1 MIYRNE
7 AVASARHTGGIDLSP
22 VRAMKSQIIEQL
34 GQADIL
40 LPSLVAEGLA
50 ANDRIKVRMSA
61 LQAAAHHAREPDHP
75 ATDLQVECRAADIA
89 PAALA
94 TLIGGAHLAGDG
106 RIAAPNLARL
116 IKEIHDD
123 AATMLRAVSAGKP
136 AEGETMNAR
145 LAAIRTAGL
154 LEAANEIEIAR
165 VAKLTGVAEGGADSL
180 HRLVM
185 DLHKALNRLAADCS
199 EEILSGAHVFGLHI
213 EDRAA
218 VESFMQGLNETR
230 VLKFNHPGL
239 DTMAT
244 RSGGRLLIQNDI
256 GTTDAHV
263 VVIAVKKNAVT
274 VTYTDVHR
282 ARAKFFIALFDTFEA
297 KWSGLDRHVAAGLG
311 EDNAF
316 FLVTGQYAAD
326 SAADR
331 NAFLNALGAALV
343 FLIDW
348 NKARK
353 LLRSWVAK
361 DDATRILDWAA
372 RQRIGQRGF
381 LELGGNELIGAA
393 VRNAAPTRIGF
404 GERLDQALG
413 RNAAVDFLKTAMR
426 VSTEALSAGRSVRL
440 VRDQIEA
447 DLVRRL
453 ERVDS
458 ALLATVLRQIGL
470 AHDIT
475 AAIAH
480 HVAALQ
486 AGRPIDGKLLA
497 ARAGLIERKADRIA
511 IEARKEAT
519 RLNAGAI
526 IEQLV
531 DRVEEAV
538 DELEQAA
545 FIASLAPAGIDS
557 ALLTA
562 LADLCAVAI
571 TATEAAASGL
581 AAAIEVPEGR
591 RADSEDALNAVIRLI
606 DAEHAADARERDVTT
621 RVFAGGFDV
630 ATSLSVIELARAI
643 ERATDRL
650 AGFGHLLRR
659 HIMTDLSA

>member
-1 MIYRNE
+1 
-7 AVASARHTGGIDLSP
+7 
-22 VRAMKSQIIEQL
+22 MKSQIIEQL

-61 LQAAAHHAREPDHP
+61 LQAASRHAQQPDRP
-75 ATDLQVECRAADIA
+75 AADLQVECSAAGIPA
-89 PAALA
+89 AALA
-94 TLIGGAHLAGDG
+94 TMIGGAHLAGDG

-116 IKEIHDD
+116 MKEIHDD
-123 AATMLRAVSAGKP
+123 VAAMIRAVSAGKP
-136 AEGETMNAR
+136 SEAETVNAR
-145 LAAIRTAGL
+145 LAAIRTAGT
-154 LEAANEIEIAR
+154 LEASNEIEISRIAR
-165 VAKLTGVAEGGADSL
+165 LTGVAQDGADSL

-185 DLHKALNRLAADCS
+185 DLHKELNRLAADCA
-199 EEILSGAHVFGLHI
+199 EENLSGARVFGLHA
-213 EDRAA
+213 EDRPA
-218 VESFMQGLNETR
+218 VESFMQGLNQTR
-230 VLKFNHPGL
+230 ALKFSHPGL
-239 DTMAT
+239 ETMAT

-263 VVIAVKKNAVT
+263 LVIAIKKNAVT

-282 ARAKFFIALFDTFEA
+282 ARAKFFIALLDKFQA
-297 KWSGLDRHVAAGLG
+297 KWSGLDRHTATGLG
-311 EDNAF
+311 DDNAF
-316 FLVTGQYAAD
+316 YLVTGRYQAD

-331 NAFLNALGAALV
+331 NAFLAAIGGALV

-353 LLRSWVAK
+353 LLRNWVAK
-361 DDATRILDWAA
+361 DDAARILEWAA
-372 RQRIGQRGF
+372 QQRLGHRAF
-381 LELGGNELIGAA
+381 LELGGNELLGAA
-393 VRNAAPTRIGF
+393 VRNAAPARIGF

-413 RNAAVDFLKTAMR
+413 RDAAIDFLKTAIR
-426 VSTEALSAGRSVRL
+426 VSSEALSAGRSVRL

-447 DLVRRL
+447 DLVRHL

-458 ALLATVLRQIGL
+458 TLLATVLRQVGL
-470 AHDIT
+470 AHDVA

-480 HVAALQ
+480 HIAALQ
-486 AGRPIDGKLLA
+486 AGRPADGALLA
-497 ARAGLIERKADRIA
+497 SRAGRIEQKADRIA
-511 IEARKEAT
+511 IEARKEAA
-519 RLNAGAI
+519 RLNAGPI

-545 FIASLAPAGIDS
+545 FIASLAPAGIDPPLLS
-557 ALLTA
+557 ALA
-562 LADLCAVAI
+562 ELCAIAT
-571 TATEAAASGL
+571 TATEAAACGL

-591 RADSEDALNAVIRLI
+591 RADSEDALSAVVRLM
-606 DAEHAADARERDVTT
+606 DAEHAADSRERDVTAK
-621 RVFAGGFDV
+621 VFAGGFDV
-630 ATSLSVIELARAI
+630 ATSLSVLELARAI

-659 HIMTDLSA
+659 HIMTDLAA

>member
-1 MIYRNE
+1 MIWRNE
-7 AVASARHTGGIDLSP
+7 TVAKAAHMRITPLDWQI
-22 VRAMKSQIIEQL
+22 MKSQIIEEL

-61 LQAAAHHAREPDHP
+61 LQAASNHAQQPDRP
-75 ATDLQVECRAADIA
+75 ATDLRVECSAAGI
-89 PAALA
+89 PHAALT

-106 RIAAPNLARL
+106 RMAAPNLARL
-116 IKEIHDD
+116 MKEIHED
-123 AATMLRAVSAGKP
+123 AAAMIRAVSAGNP
-136 AEGETMNAR
+136 SEGEALGAR
-145 LAAIRTAGL
+145 LAAIRAAGT
-154 LEAANEIEIAR
+154 LEASNEIEFVRI
-165 VAKLTGVAEGGADSL
+165 AKLTGVAPDGADSL

-185 DLHKALNRLAADCS
+185 DMHKALNRLAAGCA
-199 EEILSGAHVFGLHI
+199 EEILAGAHVFGLDA
-213 EDRAA
+213 EDRAP
-218 VESFMQGLNETR
+218 VESFMQGLNATR
-230 VLKFNHPGL
+230 ALKFDHPGL

-244 RSGGRLLIQNDI
+244 RSGDRLLIQNDI

-282 ARAKFFIALFDTFEA
+282 ARAKFFIAQFDKFEA
-297 KWSGLDRHVAAGLG
+297 KWSGLDRHTAAGLG
-311 EDNAF
+311 DDNAF
-316 FLVTGQYAAD
+316 YLVTGQLQAEN
-326 SAADR
+326 SGDR
-331 NAFLNALGAALV
+331 NAFLTALGAGLV

-361 DDATRILDWAA
+361 DDATHILEWAA
-372 RQRIGQRGF
+372 RQRLGHRAF
-381 LELGGNELIGAA
+381 LELGGNELIGTA

-413 RNAAVDFLKTAMR
+413 RNPAVDFLKTALR
-426 VSTEALSAGRSVRL
+426 VSSEALSAGQSVRL

-447 DLVRRL
+447 DLVRHL

-458 ALLATVLRQIGL
+458 TLLAIVLRQVGL
-470 AHDIT
+470 AHDLT
-475 AAIAH
+475 AIIAAH
-480 HVAALQ
+480 IATLRE
-486 AGRPIDGKLLA
+486 GRPSEGARLI
-497 ARAGLIERKADRIA
+497 ARASHIERKADRIA
-511 IEARKEAT
+511 IEARQEAA
-519 RLNAGAI
+519 RLDAGPI

-545 FIASLAPAGIDS
+545 FIASVTPAGTDPS
-557 ALLTA
+557 LWAALGE
-562 LADLCAVAI
+562 LCAIAT

-591 RADSEDALNAVIRLI
+591 RADAEDALDAVIRLI
-606 DAEHAADARERDVTT
+606 DAEHAADSRERGLTAQ
-621 RVFAGGFDV
+621 VFAGGFDV
-630 ATSLSVIELARAI
+630 ATSLSVLELARAI

-650 AGFGHLLRR
+650 ASFGHLLRR
-659 HIMTDLSA
+659 HIMTDLAA

>member
-1 MIYRNE
+1 
-7 AVASARHTGGIDLSP
+7 
-22 VRAMKSQIIEQL
+22 MKSQIIEQL

-40 LPSLVAEGLA
+40 LPSLIAEGLA

-61 LQAAAHHAREPDHP
+61 LQAAVHHAREPYLP
-75 ATDLQVECRAADIA
+75 ATDLHVECHAAGIA
-89 PAALA
+89 PSAPA

-116 IKEIHDD
+116 IKEIDDD
-123 AATMLRAVSAGKP
+123 ATAMVRAVSAGKP

-145 LAAIRTAGL
+145 LAAIRAAGS
-154 LEAANEIEIAR
+154 LEASNEIEIAR
-165 VAKLTGVAEGGADSL
+165 VARLTGVTQDGADSL

-185 DLHKALNRLAADCS
+185 DLHKALNRLATVCS
-199 EEILSGAHVFGLHI
+199 EEILAGAHVFSLHP

-230 VLKFNHPGL
+230 PLKFNHPGL
-239 DTMAT
+239 ETMAT

-263 VVIAVKKNAVT
+263 VVIAVKKNSVT

-282 ARAKFFIALFDTFEA
+282 ARAKFFTALFDKFQVE
-297 KWSGLDRHVAAGLG
+297 WSGLDRHVAAGLG
-311 EDNAF
+311 DDNAF
-316 FLVTGQYAAD
+316 FLVTGQYQAD
-326 SAADR
+326 SAPDR
-331 NAFLNALGAALV
+331 NAFLAALGAALV

-361 DDATRILDWAA
+361 DDAARILEWAA
-372 RQRIGQRGF
+372 RQRFGHRAF
-381 LELGGNELIGAA
+381 LELGGNELIGTA

-426 VSTEALSAGRSVRL
+426 VSTEALSAGQSVRQ

-447 DLVRRL
+447 DLVRHL

-458 ALLATVLRQIGL
+458 ALLAIVLRQVGL
-470 AHDIT
+470 AHDMT
-475 AAIAH
+475 AVIARH
-480 HVAALQ
+480 IAALQ
-486 AGRPIDGKLLA
+486 AGRPADATLVK
-497 ARAGLIERKADRIA
+497 ARAGQIERKADRIA
-511 IEARKEAT
+511 IEARKEVT
-519 RLNAGAI
+519 RLNARAI
-526 IEQLV
+526 IGQLV
-531 DRVEEAV
+531 DRVEEAI

-545 FIASLAPAGIDS
+545 FIASLTPPATDPALLS
-557 ALLTA
+557 ALA
-562 LADLCAVAI
+562 ELCAVA
-571 TATEAAASGL
+571 TSATEAAASGL
-581 AAAIEVPEGR
+581 AAAVEVPEGR
-591 RADSEDALNAVIRLI
+591 RADSEDALAAVIRLI
-606 DAEHAADARERDVTT
+606 DAEHDADARERDVTA
-621 RVFAGGFDV
+621 RVFAGGFDL
-630 ATSLSVIELARAI
+630 ATSLSVLELARAI

>member
-1 MIYRNE
+1 
-7 AVASARHTGGIDLSP
+7 
-22 VRAMKSQIIEQL
+22 MKSQIIEEL
-34 GQADIL
+34 GQAEIL

-61 LQAAAHHAREPDHP
+61 LQAAARHAQEPARP
-75 ATDLQVECRAADIA
+75 ATDLHVECRAAGIA

-94 TLIGGAHLAGDG
+94 TLIGGSHLAGNG

-116 IKEIHDD
+116 MKEISDD
-123 AATMLRAVSAGKP
+123 AATMVRAVKAGKLSESE
-136 AEGETMNAR
+136 ALATR
-145 LAAIRTAGL
+145 LATIGTAGL

-165 VAKLTGVAEGGADSL
+165 VATLTGITQDGADSL

-185 DLHKALNRLAADCS
+185 DLHKALNRLAAECS
-199 EEILSGAHVFGLHI
+199 EEIVSGAHVFGLHA
-213 EDRAA
+213 EDRAP
-218 VESFMQGLNETR
+218 VESFMKGLNETR
-230 VLKFNHPGL
+230 ALKFNHPGL

-244 RSGGRLLIQNDI
+244 RSNGRLLIQNDI

-263 VVIAVKKNAVT
+263 VVVAVRKNSVT

-282 ARAKFFIALFDTFEA
+282 ARAKFFVALFDKFRA
-297 KWSGLDRHVAAGLG
+297 KWSGLDRHTAAGLG

-316 FLVTGQYAAD
+316 FLVTGELQAD
-326 SAADR
+326 GAPDR
-331 NAFLNALGAALV
+331 NAFLSALGAALV

-353 LLRSWVAK
+353 LLRNWIAK
-361 DDATRILDWAA
+361 EDAARILDWAA
-372 RQRIGQRGF
+372 RQHLGHRAF

-413 RNAAVDFLKTAMR
+413 RNAAVDFIKNAMR
-426 VSTEALSAGRSVRL
+426 VSTEALSNGRSVRL

-447 DLVRRL
+447 DLIRRL

-458 ALLATVLRQIGL
+458 ALLAIVLRQVGL

-480 HVAALQ
+480 HVAALR
-486 AGRPIDGKLLA
+486 ADRPDDGRRLV

-511 IEARKEAT
+511 FEARNEAG
-519 RLNAGAI
+519 RLNAGPI

-545 FIASLAPAGIDS
+545 FIASLVPDGVDPE
-557 ALLTA
+557 LLST
-562 LADLCAVAI
+562 LAELCAVAI

-591 RADSEDALNAVIRLI
+591 RANSEDALNAVIRLI
-606 DAEHAADARERDVTT
+606 DAEHAADAREREVTA

-659 HIMTDLSA
+659 HIMIDLSA

>member
-1 MIYRNE
+1 MIWRNE
-7 AVASARHTGGIDLSP
+7 TVANAGHMRITLIGRP
-22 VRAMKSQIIEQL
+22 VMKSQIIEQL

-61 LQAAAHHAREPDHP
+61 LQAATQRAHEPGRP
-75 ATDLQVECRAADIA
+75 ATDLHVECRAAGIA

-106 RIAAPNLARL
+106 RMAAPNLARL
-116 IKEIHDD
+116 MKEISDD
-123 AATMLRAVSAGKP
+123 AATMVHAVSAGKS
-136 AEGETMNAR
+136 ADGETVTAR
-145 LAAIRTAGL
+145 LAAIRAAGL

-165 VAKLTGVAEGGADSL
+165 VARLTGVAEDGADSL

-185 DLHKALNRLAADCS
+185 DLHKALNRLAVECS
-199 EEILSGAHVFGLHI
+199 EEIVSGAHVFGLHP
-213 EDRAA
+213 EDRAP

-230 VLKFNHPGL
+230 ALKFNHPGL

-244 RSGGRLLIQNDI
+244 RSNGRLLIQNDI

-263 VVIAVKKNAVT
+263 VVIAVKKNSVT

-282 ARAKFFIALFDTFEA
+282 ARAKFFIALFDKFQA
-297 KWSGLDRHVAAGLG
+297 KWSGLDRHMAEGLG

-316 FLVTGQYAAD
+316 FLVTGEFQAENAAG
-326 SAADR
+326 R
-331 NAFLNALGAALV
+331 NAFLAALGAALV

-361 DDATRILDWAA
+361 EDAARILDWAA
-372 RQRIGQRGF
+372 RQRLGHRAL

-458 ALLATVLRQIGL
+458 ALLAIVLRQVGL

-480 HVAALQ
+480 HIAALR
-486 AGRPIDGKLLA
+486 AGRPNDGKHLA

-511 IEARKEAT
+511 LEARVEAS
-519 RLNAGAI
+519 RLNAGPI

-531 DRVEEAV
+531 DRVEESV

-545 FIASLAPAGIDS
+545 FIASLAPAGMDS
-557 ALLTA
+557 ALLST
-562 LADLCAVAI
+562 LAELCAVAT

-581 AAAIEVPEGR
+581 AAAVEVPEGR
-591 RADSEDALNAVIRLI
+591 RADSEDALNAVVRLI
-606 DAEHAADARERDVTT
+606 DAEHAADARERDVTA

>member
-1 MIYRNE
+1 
-7 AVASARHTGGIDLSP
+7 
-22 VRAMKSQIIEQL
+22 MKSQIIEQL
-34 GQADIL
+34 GQTDIL
-40 LPSLVAEGLA
+40 LPSLIAEGLA

-61 LQAAAHHAREPDHP
+61 LQAAAHHARQPDHP
-75 ATDLQVECRAADIA
+75 ATDLQVECHAAGLA
-89 PAALA
+89 PGALA
-94 TLIGGAHLAGDG
+94 TLIGGAHLAGNG
-106 RIAAPNLARL
+106 RMAAPNLARL
-116 IKEIHDD
+116 MKEINDD
-123 AATMLRAVSAGKP
+123 AATMVRTVSAGKS
-136 AEGETMNAR
+136 AEGEAMAAR

-165 VAKLTGVAEGGADSL
+165 VASLTGVTQEGADSL

-185 DLHKALNRLAADCS
+185 DLHKALNRLAAGCS
-199 EEILSGAHVFGLHI
+199 EEIVSGARVFGLHA
-213 EDRAA
+213 EDRAP
-218 VESFMQGLNETR
+218 VESFMKGLNETR
-230 VLKFNHPGL
+230 ALKFNHPGL

-244 RSGGRLLIQNDI
+244 RSNGRLLIQNDI

-263 VVIAVKKNAVT
+263 VVIAVRKNSVT

-282 ARAKFFIALFDTFEA
+282 ARAKFFIALFDKFQT
-297 KWSGLDRHVAAGLG
+297 KWSGLDRHTAAGLG

-316 FLVTGQYAAD
+316 FLVTGEFQAD

-331 NAFLNALGAALV
+331 NTFLAALGAALV

-361 DDATRILDWAA
+361 EDAARILDWAA
-372 RQRIGQRGF
+372 RQRLGHRAF

-413 RNAAVDFLKTAMR
+413 RNAAIDFLKTAMR

-458 ALLATVLRQIGL
+458 ALLAIVLRQVGL
-470 AHDIT
+470 AHDIA
-475 AAIAH
+475 AAIAYH
-480 HVAALQ
+480 IAAIRS
-486 AGRPIDGKLLA
+486 GRPSDGKRLA

-511 IEARKEAT
+511 FEARKEAG
-519 RLNAGAI
+519 RLNARPI

-531 DRVEEAV
+531 DRIEEAV

-545 FIASLAPAGIDS
+545 FIASLAPPGIDP
-557 ALLTA
+557 ALLAT
-562 LADLCAVAI
+562 LAELCAVAT
-571 TATEAAASGL
+571 TAIEAAASGL
-581 AAAIEVPEGR
+581 ASAIEVPEGR
-591 RADSEDALNAVIRLI
+591 RADSEDALNAVILLI
-606 DAEHAADARERDVTT
+606 DAEHAADARERDVTA

-659 HIMTDLSA
+659 HIMTDLST

>member
-1 MIYRNE
+1 
-7 AVASARHTGGIDLSP
+7 
-22 VRAMKSQIIEQL
+22 MKSQIIEQL

-61 LQAAAHHAREPDHP
+61 LQAAAHHAQQPNLP
-75 ATDLQVECRAADIA
+75 ATDLQTECRAAGVV

-106 RIAAPNLARL
+106 RMAAPNLAGL
-116 IKEIHDD
+116 MKEIHDD
-123 AATMLRAVSAGKP
+123 AAAMIRAVSAGRP
-136 AEGETMNAR
+136 SEGETVNAR
-145 LAAIRTAGL
+145 FAAIRTDGS
-154 LEAANEIEIAR
+154 LEASNEIEVAR
-165 VAKLTGVAEGGADSL
+165 VGKLTGVAQDGADSL

-199 EEILSGAHVFGLHI
+199 EEILAGAHVFGLHP
-213 EDRAA
+213 EDRGP
-218 VESFMQGLNETR
+218 VESFMKGLDETR
-230 VLKFNHPGL
+230 ALKFNHPGL

-263 VVIAVKKNAVT
+263 VVVAVKKNSVT

-282 ARAKFFIALFDTFEA
+282 ARAKFFVALFDKFEA
-297 KWSGLDRHVAAGLG
+297 KWSGLDRHTAAGLG
-311 EDNAF
+311 EDNTF
-316 FLVTGQYAAD
+316 FLVTGEYQAD
-326 SAADR
+326 SAEDR
-331 NAFLNALGAALV
+331 NAFLASIGAALV

-353 LLRSWVAK
+353 LLRSWVTK
-361 DDATRILDWAA
+361 DDATRILEWAA
-372 RQRIGQRGF
+372 RQRFGHRAF
-381 LELGGNELIGAA
+381 LELGGNELLGAA

-413 RNAAVDFLKTAMR
+413 RSAAVDFLKTAMR
-426 VSTEALSAGRSVRL
+426 VSTEALVSGQSVRL

-458 ALLATVLRQIGL
+458 ALLAIVLRQVGL

-480 HVAALQ
+480 HIAALQ
-486 AGRPIDGKLLA
+486 AGRPVDGKLLA
-497 ARAGLIERKADRIA
+497 ARAGQIERKGDRIA
-511 IEARKEAT
+511 LEARKEAS
-519 RLNAGAI
+519 RLNASRV

-531 DRVEEAV
+531 DRVEESV

-545 FIASLAPAGIDS
+545 FIASLAPVGIDP
-557 ALLTA
+557 ALLAA
-562 LADLCAVAI
+562 LAELCAIAT

-581 AAAIEVPEGR
+581 AAAVEVPEGR
-591 RADSEDALNAVIRLI
+591 RADSEDALAAVIRLI
-606 DAEHAADARERDVTT
+606 DAEHAADSRERDVTAQ
-621 RVFAGGFDV
+621 VFASGFNV
-630 ATSLSVIELARAI
+630 ATSLSVLELARAI

-659 HIMTDLSA
+659 HIMTDLAA

>member
-1 MIYRNE
+1 
-7 AVASARHTGGIDLSP
+7 
-22 VRAMKSQIIEQL
+22 MKSQIIEQL

-50 ANDRIKVRMSA
+50 ANDRAKVRMSA
-61 LQAAAHHAREPDHP
+61 LQAASHHAQRPDRP
-75 ATDLQVECRAADIA
+75 ATDLQVECKAAGLA

-94 TLIGGAHLAGDG
+94 TLISGAHLAGDG
-106 RIAAPNLARL
+106 RMAAPNLARL
-116 IKEIHDD
+116 LKEIHDD
-123 AATMLRAVSAGKP
+123 VAAMVRAVSAGN
-136 AEGETMNAR
+136 ASEGEAMSAR
-145 LAAIRTAGL
+145 LAAIRNTGA
-154 LEAANEIEIAR
+154 LEALNEIEIAR
-165 VAKLTGVAEGGADSL
+165 VAKLTGVADEGGDSL

-185 DLHKALNRLAADCS
+185 DLHKALNRLAAGCA
-199 EEILSGAHVFGLHI
+199 EEILAGAHVFGLNA
-213 EDRAA
+213 EDRAP

-230 VLKFNHPGL
+230 VLKFDHPGL

-282 ARAKFFIALFDTFEA
+282 ARAKFFIGLFDKFPA
-297 KWSGLDRHVAAGLG
+297 KWSGLDRHTAAGLG
-311 EDNAF
+311 DDDAF
-316 FLVTGQYAAD
+316 FLVTGQYQAG
-326 SAADR
+326 SPGDR
-331 NAFLNALGAALV
+331 NAFLAALGAALV

-361 DDATRILDWAA
+361 DDATRILEWAA
-372 RQRIGQRGF
+372 RQRIGHRAF
-381 LELGGNELIGAA
+381 LELGGNELIGTA

-426 VSTEALSAGRSVRL
+426 ASTEALRAGRSVRL

-447 DLVRRL
+447 DLVRHL

-458 ALLATVLRQIGL
+458 ALLAIVLRQIGL
-470 AHDIT
+470 AHDVA
-475 AAIAH
+475 AAIAQ

-486 AGRPIDGKLLA
+486 GGHPADGTLLTT
-497 ARAGLIERKADRIA
+497 RAGLIERKADRIA
-511 IEARKEAT
+511 IQARKEAT
-519 RLNAGAI
+519 RLDAGPI

-545 FIASLAPAGIDS
+545 FIASLAPAGIDPTLLS
-557 ALLTA
+557 ALA
-562 LADLCAVAI
+562 GLCAIAT
-571 TATEAAASGL
+571 TATEAAACGL

-591 RADSEDALNAVIRLI
+591 RADSEDALDAVIRLI
-606 DAEHAADARERDVTT
+606 DAEHAADSREREVTA

-630 ATSLSVIELARAI
+630 ATSLAVLELARAI

-659 HIMTDLSA
+659 HIMTELSA